1 MISFKE
7 IGYLGRLGNQLFQ
20 FSSTLGIARLNNT
33 SPIFPINNIY
43 STKDT
48 GPIDHS
54 TGKRLETK
62 LDLLS
67 CFDVNPNF
75 FSDISCIK
83 TTYVYT
89 EKDSKY
95 NPELENLPN
104 DVDLFG
110 YFQTEKYFKKYEDEI
125 RKNLDFKK
133 DHTNFID
140 DYISKIY
147 EVQEERPKISVHI
160 RRTDYLTL
168 EEFHPV
174 CSLYYY
180 NQAVDIFGKEAIFL
194 IFSDDIKWAKEN
206 FKGENFLF
214 VEIGDPFKELCLM
227 SKCDHHIIANSS
239 FSWWGAWLNQ
249 KKDKK
254 VIAPSLWFGKS
265 MNKDASDIYC
275 EGWIKI

>member
-20 FSSTLGIARLNNT
+20 FSSTLGIARLNNN

-43 STKDT
+43 STKAT
-48 GPIDHS
+48 GTLDKA
-54 TGKRLETK
+54 TGKRMETK

-67 CFDVNPNF
+67 CFDINLNF
-75 FSDISCIK
+75 FSDISHIK
-83 TTYVYT
+83 TSYVYK
-89 EKDSKY
+89 EKDFKY
-95 NPELENLPN
+95 NPETGNLP
-104 DVDLFG
+104 DYVDLFG

-125 RKNLDFKK
+125 RKNLVFKE
-133 DHTNFID
+133 DHTNFINN
-140 DYISKIY
+140 YISKIN
-147 EVQEERPKISVHI
+147 EVNGGRPKISVHI
-160 RRTDYLTL
+160 RRTDYLSL
-168 EEFHPV
+168 GELHPV
-174 CSLYYY
+174 CSLNYY
-180 NQAVDIFGKEAIFL
+180 NQAVEIFGKEAIFL
-194 IFSDDIKWAKEN
+194 IFSDDLKWAKEN

-214 VEIGDPFKELCLM
+214 VEIGDPFKELFLM

-265 MNKDASDIYC
+265 MNKDTSDIYC

>member
-43 STKDT
+43 STKAT
-48 GPIDHS
+48 GTLYKA
-54 TGKRLETK
+54 TGKRMETK

-67 CFDVNPNF
+67 CFDINLNF
-75 FSDISCIK
+75 FSDIIHIK
-83 TTYVYT
+83 TSYVYK
-89 EKDSKY
+89 EKDFKY
-95 NPELENLPN
+95 NPETENLP
-104 DVDLFG
+104 DYVDLFG
-110 YFQTEKYFKKYEDEI
+110 YFQTEKYFKKNEDEI
-125 RKNLDFKK
+125 RKNLVFKE
-133 DHTNFID
+133 DHTNFINN
-140 DYISKIY
+140 YISKIN
-147 EVQEERPKISVHI
+147 EINGRRTRISVHI
-160 RRTDYLTL
+160 RRTDYLSSGGL
-168 EEFHPV
+168 HPL
-174 CSLYYY
+174 CSLNYY

-194 IFSDDIKWAKEN
+194 IFSDDLKWAKEN

-265 MNKDASDIYC
+265 MNKDTSDIYC
-275 EGWIKI
+275 EEWIKI

>member
-7 IGYLGRLGNQLFQ
+7 IGYLGRLGNQIFQ

-33 SPIFPINNIY
+33 SPIFPINNIHA
-43 STKDT
+43 TKAT
-48 GPIDHS
+48 GTLDES
-54 TGKRLETK
+54 TGKRMETK

-67 CFDVNPNF
+67 CFDINLNF
-75 FSDISCIK
+75 FSDIGHIK
-83 TTYVYT
+83 TSYVYE
-89 EKDSKY
+89 EKDFKY
-95 NPELENLPN
+95 NSETENLP
-104 DVDLFG
+104 DYVDLFG
-110 YFQTEKYFKKYEDEI
+110 YFQTEKYFKKNEDEI
-125 RKNLDFKK
+125 RKNLVFKE
-133 DHTNFID
+133 DHTNFINN
-140 DYISKIY
+140 YISKIN
-147 EVQEERPKISVHI
+147 EINGRRTKISVHI
-160 RRTDYLTL
+160 RRTDYLSSGGL
-168 EEFHPV
+168 HPL
-174 CSLYYY
+174 CSLNYY

-194 IFSDDIKWAKEN
+194 IFSDDLKWAKEN

-265 MNKDASDIYC
+265 MNKDTSDIYC
-275 EGWIKI
+275 EEWIKI

>member
-43 STKDT
+43 STKAT
-48 GPIDHS
+48 GTLDKA
-54 TGKRLETK
+54 TGKRMETK

-67 CFDVNPNF
+67 CFDINLNF
-75 FSDISCIK
+75 FSDIIHIK
-83 TTYVYT
+83 TSYVYK
-89 EKDSKY
+89 EKDFKY
-95 NPELENLPN
+95 NPETENLP
-104 DVDLFG
+104 DYVDLFG
-110 YFQTEKYFKKYEDEI
+110 YFQTEKYFKKNEDEI
-125 RKNLDFKK
+125 RKNLVFKE
-133 DHTNFID
+133 DHTNFINN
-140 DYISKIY
+140 YISKIN
-147 EVQEERPKISVHI
+147 EVNEGRPKISVHI
-160 RRTDYLTL
+160 RRTDYLSL
-168 EEFHPV
+168 GELHPV
-174 CSLYYY
+174 CSLNYY
-180 NQAVDIFGKEAIFL
+180 NQAVEIFGKEAIFL
-194 IFSDDIKWAKEN
+194 IFSDDLEWAKEN

-214 VEIGDPFKELCLM
+214 VEIGDPFKELFLM

-265 MNKDASDIYC
+265 MNKDTSDIYC

>member
-43 STKDT
+43 STKAT
-48 GPIDHS
+48 GTLDKA
-54 TGKRLETK
+54 TGKRMETK

-67 CFDVNPNF
+67 CFDINLNF
-75 FSDISCIK
+75 FSDIIHIK
-83 TTYVYT
+83 TSYVYK
-89 EKDSKY
+89 EKDFKY
-95 NPELENLPN
+95 NPETENLP
-104 DVDLFG
+104 DYVDLFG
-110 YFQTEKYFKKYEDEI
+110 YFQTEKYFKKNEDEI
-125 RKNLDFKK
+125 RKNLVFKE
-133 DHTNFID
+133 DHTNFINN
-140 DYISKIY
+140 YISKIN
-147 EVQEERPKISVHI
+147 EVNEGRPKISVHI
-160 RRTDYLTL
+160 RRTDYLSL
-168 EEFHPV
+168 GELHPV
-174 CSLYYY
+174 CSLNYY
-180 NQAVDIFGKEAIFL
+180 NQAVEIFGKEAIFL
-194 IFSDDIKWAKEN
+194 IFSDDLEWAKEN

-214 VEIGDPFKELCLM
+214 VEIGDPFKELFLM

-254 VIAPSLWFGKS
+254 VIVPSLWFGKS
-265 MNKDASDIYC
+265 MNKDTSDIYC